1 MTMASS
7 VADAVI
13 AHAKECRPR
22 ECCGILLGT
31 TDHITEAIRAG
42 NLSESPARFL
52 IDPKAHI
59 EARRAAR
66 AQGLEVVGFY
76 HSHPHSPALPSA
88 RDLAEAQ
95 YPGCVHLIVGFVEET
110 PEIRIFNYS
119 DGGAIE
125 LTPLILNS
133 EF

>member
-31 TDHITEAIRAG
+31 AGHITEAVRAG
-42 NLSESPARFL
+42 NLSESPTRFL

-59 EARRAAR
+59 EAHRKAR
-66 AQGLEVVGFY
+66 AEGLEVVGFY
-76 HSHPHSPALPSA
+76 HSHPHSPPLPSA
-88 RDLAEAQ
+88 TDLEEAQ
-95 YPGCVHLIVGFVEET
+95 YPGCVHLIVGFVEGT
-110 PEIRIFNYS
+110 PEIRIFNYR
-119 DGGAIE
+119 DGRAAE
-125 LTPLILNS
+125 LKATVRNA
-133 EF
+133 

>member
-13 AHAKECRPR
+13 AHAKECQPR

-31 TDHITEAIRAG
+31 TDHITEAVRAG
-42 NLSESPARFL
+42 NLSASPTRFV

-59 EARRAAR
+59 EARRTAR
-66 AQGLEVVGFY
+66 AQGLQVVGFY

-88 RDLAEAQ
+88 TDLAEAQ
-95 YPGCVHLIVGFVEET
+95 YPGCVHLIVGFVEGT
-110 PEIRIFNYS
+110 PEIRIFNYA
-119 DGGAIE
+119 DGRAAE
-125 LTPLILNS
+125 RTLSILNS
-133 EF
+133 KF

>member
-31 TDHITEAIRAG
+31 TDHISEAVPAG
-42 NLSESPARFL
+42 NLSEIPTRFL
-52 IDPKAHI
+52 VDPKAHI

-88 RDLAEAQ
+88 TDLAEAQ
-95 YPGCVHLIVGFVEET
+95 YPECVHLIVGFVEGM

-119 DGGAIE
+119 DGRAAE
-125 LTPLILNS
+125 LKATVLNS
-133 EF
+133 

>member
-13 AHAKECRPR
+13 AHAAECRPR

-31 TDHITEAIRAG
+31 ADHISEAVRAA
-42 NLSESPARFL
+42 NLAESPTRFL

-59 EARRAAR
+59 DARRKAR
-66 AQGLEVVGFY
+66 ARGLQVVGFY
-76 HSHPHSPALPSA
+76 HSHPHSPALPSVT
-88 RDLAEAQ
+88 DLAEAE
-95 YPGCVHLIVGFVEET
+95 YPDCVHLIVGFVEGT
-110 PEIRIFNYS
+110 PEIRMFNYS
-119 DGGAIE
+119 DGRAIE
-125 LTPLILNS
+125 LTPSILNS

>member
-13 AHAKECRPR
+13 AHAKECQPR

-31 TDHITEAIRAG
+31 TDHITEAVRAG
-42 NLSESPARFL
+42 NLSESPTRFL

-59 EARRAAR
+59 EARRMAR
-66 AQGLEVVGFY
+66 AQGLQVVGFY

-88 RDLAEAQ
+88 TDLAEAQ
-95 YPGCVHLIVGFVEET
+95 YPGCVHLIVGFVQGT
-110 PEIRIFNYS
+110 PEIRIYDYS
-119 DGGAIE
+119 DGRAAE
-125 LTPLILNS
+125 LQATVLNS
-133 EF
+133 

>member
-1 MTMASS
+1 MTMALA

-31 TDHITEAIRAG
+31 TDHITEAVRAG
-42 NLSESPARFL
+42 NLSESPTRFL

-76 HSHPHSPALPSA
+76 HSHPYSPALPSA
-88 RDLAEAQ
+88 TDLAEAQ
-95 YPGCVHLIVGFVEET
+95 YPGCVHLIVGFVEGT
-110 PEIRIFNYS
+110 PEIRMFNYS
-119 DGGAIE
+119 DGRAAE
-125 LTPLILNS
+125 LKATVLNS
-133 EF
+133 

>member
-13 AHAKECRPR
+13 AHAVECRPR

-31 TDHITEAIRAG
+31 ADHISEAVRAA
-42 NLSESPARFL
+42 NLAESPTRFL

-59 EARRAAR
+59 DARQKAR
-66 AQGLEVVGFY
+66 ARGLHVVGFY
-76 HSHPHSPALPSA
+76 HSHPHSPAFPSA
-88 RDLAEAQ
+88 TDLAEAE
-95 YPGCVHLIVGFVEET
+95 YPECVHVIVGFVEGT
-110 PEIRIFNYS
+110 PEIRTFDYG
-119 DGGAIE
+119 DGQAVE
-125 LTPLILNS
+125 RTLSILNS